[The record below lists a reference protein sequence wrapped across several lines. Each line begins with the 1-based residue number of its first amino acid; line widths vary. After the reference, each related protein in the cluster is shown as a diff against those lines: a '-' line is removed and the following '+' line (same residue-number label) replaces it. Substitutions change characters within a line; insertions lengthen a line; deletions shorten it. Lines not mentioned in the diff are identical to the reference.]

1 MMNIEVDITPFLYAL
16 CYDEWE
22 DQYEPVM
29 ATCDVV
35 TRIEVSEGV
44 FIERVTQE
52 EYDTGET
59 KLVVAAGSRWSIRP
73 DQCAWLEAAYQRR
86 RSDRIEER
94 LTALEKR

>member
-1 MMNIEVDITPFLYAL
+1 MDITPFLHAL

-29 ATCDVV
+29 ATRDVV

-59 KLVVAAGSRWSIRP
+59 KLVVAASSRWGYSPRP
-73 DQCAWLEAAYQRR
+73 MCLVRGC
-86 RSDRIEER
+86 
-94 LTALEKR
+94 LPT